1 LGETRAPSVAV
12 RPLPRLLVAPVVA
25 LGAVCLV
32 GGIVVGPFE
41 KLAEAAGE
49 DSFGASTPL
58 DASYHLELLP
68 EYVMALAAYTL
79 GVALILSRPVWSPV
93 ALGVSRLGKLA
104 GPERLYGLTVRGL
117 NRLSDE
123 VHRAEIRNL
132 RGRVAAVLVPT
143 AVLVGAGVLPTPGT
157 VAYRVG
163 ALRAD

>member
-1 LGETRAPSVAV
+1 
-12 RPLPRLLVAPVVA
+12 
-25 LGAVCLV
+25 
-32 GGIVVGPFE
+32 
-41 KLAEAAGE
+41 
-49 DSFGASTPL
+49 
-58 DASYHLELLP
+58 
-68 EYVMALAAYTL
+68 MALAAYAL

-143 AVLVGAGVLPTPGT
+143 AVLVGAGVLATPGT
-157 VAYRVG
+157 GAYRVG
-163 ALRAD
+163 DLRADEAPLVLTLLAVAAATLTAAFTRRHVTLALV